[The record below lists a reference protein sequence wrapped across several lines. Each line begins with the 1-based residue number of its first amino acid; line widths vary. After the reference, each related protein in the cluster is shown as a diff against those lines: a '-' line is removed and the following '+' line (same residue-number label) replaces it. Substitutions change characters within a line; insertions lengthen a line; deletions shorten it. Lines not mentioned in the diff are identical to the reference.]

1 MNVTALKAMV
11 NSVPLH
17 GLPVSLNLM
26 NNAMLKYYNLTT
38 SITTINHPFQR
49 ENAITFEDIVN
60 PLQAFNPDSF
70 FNSLAFVI
78 GLSLFASAFL
88 LFPLVER
95 ITNAK
100 QVQLM
105 TGMYFLKSNLS
116 IIEYVFLKVCL
127 KIANKIRS

>member
-105 TGMYFLKSNLS
+105 TGMYLLKSNLS
-116 IIEYVFLKVCL
+116 IIEFVFLKVCL
-127 KIANKIRS
+127 KKANNLRS